1 MKNSLYDALISK
13 NNIEWLQRRTDS
25 LKSLIEN
32 AQLVCTSDEIL
43 YCVKDL
49 QNLHC
54 LQIHR
59 DQVRPQQGMVEY
71 SEKPGKPT
79 FQIYSNQLKFLRS

>member
-1 MKNSLYDALISK
+1 MVAKENRLSGK
-13 NNIEWLQRRTDS
+13 C
-25 LKSLIEN
+25 KN

-59 DQVRPQQGMVEY
+59 DQVRPQEGMVEY

-79 FQIYSNQLKFLRS
+79 FQIYSDQLKFLRS

>member
-1 MKNSLYDALISK
+1 MMHLHQKIILNGCKGEPTLWK
-13 NNIEWLQRRTDS
+13 C
-25 LKSLIEN
+25 KN

-59 DQVRPQQGMVEY
+59 DQVRPQEGMVEY

-79 FQIYSNQLKFLRS
+79 FQIYSDQLKFLRS